1 MKVEVRKLAIDSNAE
16 FGLAD
21 TNEGHTAYKFA
32 QYLNDHFEELAAEI
46 PEFQRLKQIA
56 LLISL
61 AEFFRDTLKVPKDM
75 LNLDLLKL
83 RIPTVQNFYPN
94 DRVPRLSRK
103 EDRIEDGYTITLI
116 VTGGVSMVTQTREPQ
131 YKPELVEYINRNAE
145 YLTPFEITHFDYMK
159 KLLDYSEESDNSTE
173 TASSLYAVTL
183 FTPQSCSDE
192 YCNNLV
198 IFDSKNV
205 DPFDSL
211 NVYDE
216 ISPYSY
222 QGKIYCQQHHPFRC
236 CREKCP
242 KKIIG
247 PGEAYAELEFGKFHG
262 ECLIC
267 EECGKAV
274 LNNFAYKNGF
284 FHSQCLTQL
293 KKAGNTEKI
302 KQKNDE
308 ESKRAYQGEKTR
320 QDEKNMSIEKQKNI
334 EEEKKSMVSGNVDGI
349 NNDKIKKIEDKTEE
363 KKAEELRPAETN
375 ITNIQETSKI
385 APTKVSGIKEEAKNT
400 NKIKSSQ
407 IAAKVGEASNEKNK
421 KSQVAKV
428 ENAAKK
434 NQDCVI
440 RKKNQNN
447 PGALPAKKK

>member
-1 MKVEVRKLAIDSNAE
+1 MTEKAFISFWAYVAGNILFYAWCFYFFFTHWYDLNVLYRGQNLILQETIFVTI
-16 FGLAD
+16 
-21 TNEGHTAYKFA
+21 HTGCC
-32 QYLNDHFEELAAEI
+32 
-46 PEFQRLKQIA
+46 IA
-56 LLISL
+56 LVYSTSTHIHIIMSFVFLISHF
-61 AEFFRDTLKVPKDM
+61 AFFVSYF
-75 LNLDLLKL
+75 LLIY
-83 RIPTVQNFYPN
+83 RI
-94 DRVPRLSRK
+94 
-103 EDRIEDGYTITLI
+103 
-116 VTGGVSMVTQTREPQ
+116 
-131 YKPELVEYINRNAE
+131 YI
-145 YLTPFEITHFDYMK
+145 LHK
-159 KLLDYSEESDNSTE
+159 
-173 TASSLYAVTL
+173 
-183 FTPQSCSDE
+183 
-192 YCNNLV
+192 
-198 IFDSKNV
+198 
-205 DPFDSL
+205 
-211 NVYDE
+211 
-216 ISPYSY
+216 
-222 QGKIYCQQHHPFRC
+222 
-236 CREKCP
+236 
-242 KKIIG
+242 
-247 PGEAYAELEFGKFHG
+247 LEFGKFHG